1 MARIVWA
8 PRALRDLEDLIAH
21 IARDAPVA
29 ARRFAQKVVGRVEL
43 LSTHP
48 WSGALVPEDAS
59 ETYREVR
66 QGAYRIL
73 YRTDGQTVY
82 IVGVH
87 HAARLLDAGDLG

>member
-8 PRALRDLEDLIAH
+8 PKALGDLEDLVAY

-29 ARRFAQKVVGRVEL
+29 ARRFAQRVVARVDLVGR
-43 LSTHP
+43 HP
-48 WSGALVPEDAS
+48 WSGAVVPEDAS
-59 ETYREVR
+59 GVYREVR

-73 YRTDGQTVY
+73 YRTDGQTVF

-87 HAARLLDAGDLG
+87 HAARLLDAGDLD